1 MSIDMAVIA
10 SERSSPSSS
19 KKQSSVAVSLPSW
32 PQTNRPVAWFETRV
46 ILWNLVCQVSA
57 VRTRGPELDVGH
69 DGDRGRDAEF
79 SWRGTLRAG
88 NMGELAHERVES
100 RLTVLDG
107 RPLVVGERDGDEHA
121 LEVLLF
127 LK

>member
-57 VRTRGPELDVGH
+57 VRRVGRNSTLGTTVTVGVMPSSRGVGPF
-69 DGDRGRDAEF
+69 GL
-79 SWRGTLRAG
+79 GTWASL
-88 NMGELAHERVES
+88 LTSES
-100 RLTVLDG
+100 R
-107 RPLVVGERDGDEHA
+107 A
-121 LEVLLF
+121 A
-127 LK
+127 